1 MRTKML
7 AAVALMVGLSV
18 PLLSGI
24 QSAATTTAPP
34 CTHLVVAASSVEH
47 AAGTGS
53 LTLLVANTG
62 ARCQLEGWPKVVFF
76 NSQGVV
82 VAGVT
87 YHQPSMVFAMP
98 RPKLITLAP
107 GNVASIGLSWSDTA
121 NGNATCRAAA
131 YASVS
136 LPKGIGRLRG
146 YLGLY
151 EVAPCGGWL
160 RVTPI
165 EMGAVPRASW

>member
-1 MRTKML
+1 MECGHSQLRPGLDVTPGADAEVMDVAECTSTKGTR
-7 AAVALMVGLSV
+7 AYTFVPDPTPEQVTALWS
-18 PLLSGI
+18 
-24 QSAATTTAPP
+24 
-34 CTHLVVAASSVEH
+34 H
-47 AAGTGS
+47 
-53 LTLLVANTG
+53 
-62 ARCQLEGWPKVVFF
+62 
-76 NSQGVV
+76 GVV

-87 YHQPSMVFAMP
+87 FHQPSMVFAMP

-107 GNVASIGLSWSDTA
+107 GSVASIGLSWSDIA

-136 LPKGIGRLRG
+136 LPKGSGSLSG
-146 YLGLY
+146 YPGLY

-165 EMGAVPRASW
+165 EMGAVPRAS

>member
-1 MRTKML
+1 MRTKL
-7 AAVALMVGLSV
+7 FAAVAVTVGLSV
-18 PLLSGI
+18 PLLSGT
-24 QSAATTTAPP
+24 QSEGTTTAPP

-62 ARCQLEGWPKVVFF
+62 GRCQLEGYPKVVFF
-76 NSQGVV
+76 NSHGVV

-107 GNVASIGLSWSDTA
+107 GSVASIGLSWSDIA

-136 LPKGIGRLRG
+136 LPKGIGSLNG
-146 YLGLY
+146 YPGLY

-165 EMGAVPRASW
+165 EVGAVPRASW